1 MYKAGKLPSAS
12 SNSNVG
18 FGATFRVLGSRDYAG
33 ILGSGMATL
42 NSQSLGLGSLH
53 GIAAHKKASLWFL
66 WGDSIASGF
75 CGTRQVLYCCQLQLY
90 WERGLGKG

>member
-42 NSQSLGLGSLH
+42 NLQSLGLGSLH
-53 GIAAHKKASLWFL
+53 GVAAHKKLL
-66 WGDSIASGF
+66 CGF
-75 CGTRQVLYCCQLQLY
+75 CGVIALRQVSV
-90 WERGLGKG
+90 GLGKCYIAANFNYIGSVD